1 MLPFFRKKRD
11 GKPKMEGNESTVSS
25 EELLNETSD
34 TEGRE
39 KQIDTD
45 LSFHPEWDVSKEDQY
60 SFQFLNMECP
70 PLAPNQ
76 ISLSGI
82 SLQQNEEQG
91 SVEVSAFIRSSLN
104 KTIKLHETTLV
115 LLDSSEQVLGRKT
128 MDLEEAGDIPPYSS
142 RPWNM
147 TFSDQELFTTDIPS
161 EGWKLAFQLKP
172 SSRKHSLD
180 LQNSWE
186 QSLAEKD
193 KHELQNMVERLDPP
207 KPGEVNFMGLK
218 AVQKDNGDLH
228 VTLLIRNG
236 SEKNVTLEQIPLQ
249 VEDAGGTTVAKGG
262 FTMNDFGVK
271 ANTSKPWTFIFPS
284 SMVQEDD
291 IDLSSWKAYPIQKN
305 TAH

>member
-11 GKPKMEGNESTVSS
+11 GQPKMEGNESTVSS
-25 EELLNETSD
+25 EELLNETSE
-34 TEGRE
+34 TETSE
-39 KQIDTD
+39 KHIHTG
-45 LSFHPEWDVSKEDQY
+45 LSFHPEWTVSKEDQY

-70 PLAPNQ
+70 DLKPNQ

-82 SLQQNEEQG
+82 SLQQEKDGTYQ
-91 SVEVSAFIRSSLN
+91 VTAFIRSSLN

-115 LLDSSEQVLGRKT
+115 LLDSSDNVIGRKT
-128 MDLEEAGDIPPYSS
+128 TDLEEAGEIPPRSS
-142 RPWNM
+142 RPWNI
-147 TFSDQELFTTDIPS
+147 TFTEQELFTPEVPE

-180 LQNSWE
+180 LQDSWE

-193 KHELQNMVERLDPP
+193 KNELQDMVEKLDPP

-218 AVQKDNGDLH
+218 AVQKENGDLH

-236 SEKNVTLEQIPLQ
+236 STKSITLEQIPLQ
-249 VEDAGGTTVAKGG
+249 VEDASGTTIAKGG
-262 FTMNDFGVK
+262 FTLNDFGVK

-284 SMVQEDD
+284 SMVSEDNL
-291 IDLSSWKAYPIQKN
+291 DLSSWKAYPIQKN
-305 TAH
+305 MTH

>member
-11 GKPKMEGNESTVSS
+11 GKPKMEGTESTVSS

-34 TEGRE
+34 EQTRE
-39 KQIDTD
+39 KHIDTE
-45 LSFHPEWDVSKEDQY
+45 LSFHPDWNVSKEDQY

-70 PLAPNQ
+70 ALEPNQ

-82 SLQQNEEQG
+82 SLQQNEEDE
-91 SVEVSAFIRSSLN
+91 SVQITAFIRSSLN

-115 LLDSSEQVLGRKT
+115 LLDSSDQVLGRKT
-128 MDLEEAGDIPPYSS
+128 MDLEEAGDIPPRSS
-142 RPWNM
+142 RPWNI
-147 TFSDQELFTTDIPS
+147 TFTEQDLFTSDVPS
-161 EGWKLAFQLKP
+161 EGWKVAFQLKP

-193 KHELQNMVERLDPP
+193 KHELQDMVERLDPP

-236 SEKNVTLEQIPLQ
+236 STKNITLEQIPLQ
-249 VEDAGGTTVAKGG
+249 VEDANGTVAAKGG

-284 SMVQEDD
+284 SMVLEDD

-305 TAH
+305 AAH